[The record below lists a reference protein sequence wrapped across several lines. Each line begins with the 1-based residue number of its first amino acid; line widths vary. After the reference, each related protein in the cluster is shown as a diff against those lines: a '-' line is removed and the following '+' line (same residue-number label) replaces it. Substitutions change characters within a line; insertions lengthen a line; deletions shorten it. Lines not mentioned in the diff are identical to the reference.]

1 MKKEITIRFANIADL
16 PFIVDIYNQAIR
28 SGISTGHTKEFS
40 VDERI
45 DWFNKFSADK
55 YPIYVAIKENKVIGY
70 ATLSPFREGRKAM
83 QKIAE
88 ISFFVDSSF
97 QNSGV
102 GSALMDAAISD
113 CERFGKETLLAFLLD
128 INPHSIS
135 LLKKFSFEEWGRLP
149 GAIDF
154 GNNICDHLT
163 YGRKL

>member
-40 VDERI
+40 VDGRI
-45 DWFNKFSADK
+45 DWFNKFSTDE
-55 YPIYVAIKENKVIGY
+55 YPIYVAVKENKVVGY

-97 QNSGV
+97 QNSGI

-113 CERFGKETLLAFLLD
+113 CKKLGKETLVAFLLN

-135 LLKKFSFEEWGRLP
+135 LLKKFGFEEWGRLP
-149 GAIDF
+149 AAIDF
-154 GNNICDHLT
+154 GSIICDHLT